1 MQTRLMLTID
11 SDNFEWLEEA
21 AMKSGVTKSQMVE
34 KLLHHFRGIPPQKES
49 LTVKRAL
56 ESWRAFLPDP
66 DQKET

>member
-11 SDNFEWLEEA
+11 DETFWWMDASAKKAGL
-21 AMKSGVTKSQMVE
+21 TKSELFVRLMD
-34 KLLHHFRGIPPQKES
+34 HFRGIPPQKES